1 MHVKTEDDVLILAGK
16 DKGLTGEVIEADPSN
31 GQVKVARRNIIV
43 RHEQPNPAT
52 GDEGQRVESEGWI
65 DASNVA
71 LYLDEDDKP
80 KPVRVGYKFVGA
92 AGELYDE
99 KHRARESF
107 EGDPPTAIEK
117 VRIARQTGDVL
128 DEMPDY

>member
-71 LYLDEDDKP
+71 LYLEEDDEP
-80 KPVRVGYKFVGA
+80 TPVRVGYKFVGSS
-92 AGELYDE
+92 GELFDE
-99 KHRARESF
+99 KHLARQSF

>member
-16 DKGLTGEVIEADPSN
+16 DKGLTGEVIEADPKS

-43 RHEQPNPAT
+43 KHEPPNPVT
-52 GDEGQRVESEGWI
+52 GDEGERVESEGWI

-71 LYLDEDDKP
+71 LYLDEDEEP
-80 KPVRVGYKFVGA
+80 RPVRVGYKFVGSG
-92 AGELYDE
+92 GELYDE
-99 KHRARESF
+99 KHLARQSF
-107 EGDPPTAIEK
+107 EGDPPAAIQK

-128 DEMPDY
+128 DEMPEY